1 MTVSELICN
10 ADFNLAWDIIE
21 KEYYA
26 EDENKINI
34 KETYKSFLLLLTK
47 LEVKENKPYKIL
59 SLIEYFDDL
68 EEDVEMKIWDISMF
82 SHEDDTIYSLS
93 FIDWG
98 EVMGYD
104 VCKKSLNDYGAAAVT
119 AHLLYE
125 LSYFGFD
132 EQSVNAEKEKLAKR
146 HEEVENGTD
155 ELISMEELFAELGY
169 IDTQTYEEKE
179 VERKQMEHLISL
191 NKDISDSFIKA
202 MKQQCIEQKLY

>member
-26 EDENKINI
+26 EDENKIYL
-34 KETYKSFLLLLTK
+34 KETYRSFLLLLTK

-59 SLIEYFDDL
+59 SLIKYFDDL
-68 EEDVEMKIWDISMF
+68 EEDIEMKIWDISMF

-93 FIDWG
+93 FIDWD

-104 VCKKSLNDYGAAAVT
+104 VCEKSLSDYGDVAVT

-125 LSYFGFD
+125 LSFWGFD
-132 EQSVNAEKEKLAKR
+132 KQSVTVKKEELQKS
-146 HEEVENGTD
+146 HQEFENGTD
-155 ELISMEELFAELGY
+155 ELISTEKFLAEFGY
-169 IDTQTYEEKE
+169 VDTQTDEEKE
-179 VERKQMEHLISL
+179 VERKQMEYLMSL
-191 NKDISDSFIKA
+191 NKDISDSFITA
-202 MKQQCIEQKLY
+202 MKQQCKEQKI